1 MHDINTAGN
10 VSRSEFTYDKYSLV
24 KPKKYKIITNFHV
37 LVLCIYTLYLVFQHR
52 NKYGRSEQRKN

>member
-37 LVLCIYTLYLVFQHR
+37 LV
-52 NKYGRSEQRKN
+52 